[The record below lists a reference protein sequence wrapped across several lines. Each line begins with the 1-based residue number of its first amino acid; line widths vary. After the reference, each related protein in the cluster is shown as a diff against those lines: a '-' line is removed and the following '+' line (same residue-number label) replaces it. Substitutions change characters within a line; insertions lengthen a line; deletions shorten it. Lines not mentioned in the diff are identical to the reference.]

1 MANTA
6 IYTEGGLV
14 LNSEKCQNYSLLI
27 IDIGENFDQE
37 DYIPP
42 TIQLLTQTGKKEIIS
57 TFYEIDEA
65 CEALSSLLKA
75 LQDGEREWD
84 VSDYNSNI

>member
-6 IYTEGGLV
+6 IFIEGGTV
-14 LNSEKCQNYSLLI
+14 LNSEKCQDYGLQI
-27 IDIGENFDQE
+27 IDIGENFNQE

-42 TIQLLTQTGKKEIIS
+42 TIQLFAQTEKKEIIS

-84 VSDYNSNI
+84 VSEYNSNI

>member
-6 IYTEGGLV
+6 IFKEDGMV
-14 LNSEKCQNYSLLI
+14 LNSEKCQNYSLLL
-27 IDIGENFDQE
+27 IDIGTPET
-37 DYIPP
+37 PP
-42 TIQLLTQTGKKEIIS
+42 VIQLFAQTEKKEFIS

-84 VSDYNSNI
+84 VSEYNSNI

>member
-42 TIQLLTQTGKKEIIS
+42 TIQSYS
-57 TFYEIDEA
+57 TN
-65 CEALSSLLKA
+65 SLCRLCFA
-75 LQDGEREWD
+75 
-84 VSDYNSNI
+84 